1 MRAEDQVA
9 NHYQKRGYQIAA
21 QRWRGQAG
29 EVDLVLRKQAMLVF
43 VEVKRA
49 RSFAIAAERVTQRQ
63 LARIIA
69 TASEFVATEPA
80 GQDSEM
86 RFDAALVDEI
96 GRIEI
101 RENILAW

>member
-1 MRAEDQVA
+1 M
-9 NHYQKRGYQIAA
+9 
-21 QRWRGQAG
+21 
-29 EVDLVLRKQAMLVF
+29 DLVLRKQAMLVF

-49 RSFAIAAERVTQRQ
+49 RSFAVAAERVTQRQ

>member
-1 MRAEDQVA
+1 
-9 NHYQKRGYQIAA
+9 
-21 QRWRGQAG
+21 
-29 EVDLVLRKQAMLVF
+29 LRKQAMLVF

-49 RSFAIAAERVTQRQ
+49 RSFAVAAERVTQRQ

>member
-1 MRAEDQVA
+1 
-9 NHYQKRGYQIAA
+9 
-21 QRWRGQAG
+21 
-29 EVDLVLRKQAMLVF
+29 VDLVLRKQAMLVF

-49 RSFAIAAERVTQRQ
+49 RSFAVAAERVTQRQ